1 MDYVN
6 EVINNKRMEVI
17 DESKPIARK
26 DHICDLCNRKISK
39 GQRYRRQFIRGDGG
53 EAWSFKGHE
62 ECCEL
67 TSIIDFSDYEGVNNY
82 AFEEAI
88 TSYVQEYHNDA
99 EDALNI
105 AYQNRKYYDLAKM
118 ILAELK
124 EKGIKHI
131 KLE

>member
-1 MDYVN
+1 MELIN
-6 EVINNKRMEVI
+6 ESN
-17 DESKPIARK
+17 PIARK
-26 DHICDLCNRKISK
+26 EYRCELCNRIIHK
-39 GQRYRRQFIRGDGG
+39 GQRYRRQFIRDDGG

-67 TSIIDFSDYEGVNNY
+67 TSIIDFSDYYEGVDNY
-82 AFEEAI
+82 AFEETI
-88 TSYVQEYHNDA
+88 TNYVQEYHNDA

-105 AYQNRKYYDLAKM
+105 AYQNRKYYDLVKM
-118 ILAELK
+118 ILTELK

>member
-1 MDYVN
+1 
-6 EVINNKRMEVI
+6 MELI

-26 DHICDLCNRKISK
+26 EHVCDLCSRKICK
-39 GQRYRRQFIRGDGG
+39 GQKYRRLFIRDDGG

-67 TSIIDFSDYEGVNNY
+67 TSIIDFSDCYDGVDNY

-88 TSYVQEYHNDA
+88 TNYVQEYHNDA

-105 AYQNRKYYDLAKM
+105 AYQNRKYYDLVKM

-124 EKGIKHI
+124 EKGITHI
-131 KLE
+131 KLDE

>member
-1 MDYVN
+1 
-6 EVINNKRMEVI
+6 MELI

-26 DHICDLCNRKISK
+26 EYRCELCNRIIHK
-39 GQRYRRQFIRGDGG
+39 GQRYHKQFNKDYSYV
-53 EAWSFKGHE
+53 WSFKGHE

-67 TSIIDFSDYEGVNNY
+67 TSIIDFSDYYEGVDCD

-88 TSYVQEYHNDA
+88 TNYVQEYHNDA

-105 AYQNRKYYDLAKM
+105 AFQNRKYYDLVKM

-124 EKGIKHI
+124 EKGITHI
-131 KLE
+131 KLDE

>member
-1 MDYVN
+1 
-6 EVINNKRMEVI
+6 MELI

-26 DHICDLCNRKISK
+26 DYVCDLCNRKIRK
-39 GQRYRRQFIRGDGG
+39 GQKYRRQFIRDDSG
-53 EAWSFKGHE
+53 EVWSFKGHE

-67 TSIIDFSDYEGVNNY
+67 TSIIDFSDYYEGVNNY

-88 TSYVQEYHNDA
+88 TNYVQEYHNDA

-105 AYQNRKYYDLAKM
+105 VFQNRKYYDLVKM

-124 EKGIKHI
+124 EKCIKHI
-131 KLE
+131 KLIG

>member
-1 MDYVN
+1 
-6 EVINNKRMEVI
+6 MELI

-26 DHICDLCNRKISK
+26 EHVCDLCSRKICK

-53 EAWSFKGHE
+53 EVWSFKGHE
-62 ECCEL
+62 ECSEL
-67 TSIIDFSDYEGVNNY
+67 TSIIDFSDYYEGVDCD

-88 TSYVQEYHNDA
+88 TNYVQEYHQGA

-105 AYQNRKYYDLAKM
+105 AYQNRKYYDLVKM

-124 EKGIKHI
+124 EKEIKHI
-131 KLE
+131 KLIG

>member
-1 MDYVN
+1 
-6 EVINNKRMEVI
+6 MEIVS
-17 DESKPIARK
+17 ETTLTARK
-26 DHICDLCNRKISK
+26 EYRCELCNRIIHK
-39 GQRYRRQFIRGDGG
+39 GQRYRRQFIRDDGG

-67 TSIIDFSDYEGVNNY
+67 TSIIDFSDYYEGVDCD

-88 TSYVQEYHNDA
+88 TNYVQEYHNDA

-105 AYQNRKYYDLAKM
+105 AYQNRKYYDLVKM

-124 EKGIKHI
+124 EKGITHL
-131 KLE
+131 KLIG

>member
-1 MDYVN
+1 
-6 EVINNKRMEVI
+6 MELI

-26 DHICDLCNRKISK
+26 DYVCDLCNRKIRK
-39 GQRYRRQFIRGDGG
+39 GQKYRRQFIRDYSG
-53 EAWSFKGHE
+53 EVWSFKGHE

-67 TSIIDFSDYEGVNNY
+67 TSIIDFSDYYEGVDNY

-88 TSYVQEYHNDA
+88 TNYVQEYHNDA

-105 AYQNRKYYDLAKM
+105 VFQNRKYYDLVKM

-124 EKGIKHI
+124 EKCIKHI
-131 KLE
+131 KLIG

>member
-1 MDYVN
+1 
-6 EVINNKRMEVI
+6 MELI

-26 DHICDLCNRKISK
+26 DYVCDLCSRIISK
-39 GQRYRRQFIRGDGG
+39 GQRYRRQFIRGDSG
-53 EAWSFKGHE
+53 EVWSFKGHE

-67 TSIIDFSDYEGVNNY
+67 TSIIDFSDYYEGVDNY

-88 TSYVQEYHNDA
+88 TSYVQEYHQGA
-99 EDALNI
+99 EDIIKVAL
-105 AYQNRKYYDLAKM
+105 QNRNYYGLAKM

-131 KLE
+131 KLIG

>member
-1 MDYVN
+1 
-6 EVINNKRMEVI
+6 MELI

-26 DHICDLCNRKISK
+26 DYVCDLCSRNICK
-39 GQRYRRQFIRGDGG
+39 GQRYRRQFIRDYSG

-62 ECCEL
+62 ECSEL
-67 TSIIDFSDYEGVNNY
+67 TSIIDFSDYEGVDNY

-88 TSYVQEYHNDA
+88 TNYVQEYHNDA

-105 AYQNRKYYDLAKM
+105 AYQNRNYYGLAKM

-124 EKGIKHI
+124 EKGITHI
-131 KLE
+131 TVFG

>member
-1 MDYVN
+1 
-6 EVINNKRMEVI
+6 MEIVS
-17 DESKPIARK
+17 ETTLTARK
-26 DHICDLCNRKISK
+26 EYRCELCNRIIHK
-39 GQRYRRQFIRGDGG
+39 GQRYRRQFIRDDGG

-67 TSIIDFSDYEGVNNY
+67 TSIIDFSDYEGVDNY

-105 AYQNRKYYDLAKM
+105 TYQNRKYYDLVKM
-118 ILAELK
+118 ILTELK

>member
-1 MDYVN
+1 M
-6 EVINNKRMEVI
+6 
-17 DESKPIARK
+17 
-26 DHICDLCNRKISK
+26 
-39 GQRYRRQFIRGDGG
+39 
-53 EAWSFKGHE
+53 WSFKGHE

-67 TSIIDFSDYEGVNNY
+67 TSIIDFSDYYEGVDCD

-88 TSYVQEYHNDA
+88 TNYVQEYHNDA

-105 AYQNRKYYDLAKM
+105 AFQNRKYYGLAKM

>member
-1 MDYVN
+1 
-6 EVINNKRMEVI
+6 MELI

-26 DHICDLCNRKISK
+26 DYVCDLCNRKIRK
-39 GQRYRRQFIRGDGG
+39 GQKCRRQFIRDDSG
-53 EAWSFKGHE
+53 EVWSFKGHE

-67 TSIIDFSDYEGVNNY
+67 TSIIDVSDYYEGVDNY

-88 TSYVQEYHNDA
+88 TNYVQEYHNDA

-105 AYQNRKYYDLAKM
+105 VFQNLKYYDLVKM
-118 ILAELK
+118 ILGELK

-131 KLE
+131 KLIG

>member
-1 MDYVN
+1 
-6 EVINNKRMEVI
+6 MELI

-26 DHICDLCNRKISK
+26 EYRCELCNRIIHK

-53 EAWSFKGHE
+53 EVWSFKGHE
-62 ECCEL
+62 ECYEL
-67 TSIIDFSDYEGVNNY
+67 TSIIDFSDYYEGVDNY

-88 TSYVQEYHNDA
+88 TSYVQEYHQGA
-99 EDALNI
+99 EDVIKI
-105 AYQNRKYYDLAKM
+105 AFQNQNYYGLAKM

>member
-1 MDYVN
+1 
-6 EVINNKRMEVI
+6 MELI

-26 DHICDLCNRKISK
+26 EHICNLCSRKISK

-53 EAWSFKGHE
+53 EIWSFKSHE

-67 TSIIDFSDYEGVNNY
+67 TSIIDSSDYYEGFDCYV
-82 AFEEAI
+82 FEEAI
-88 TSYVQEYHNDA
+88 TNYVQEYHQGT
-99 EDALNI
+99 EDAINVAL
-105 AYQNRKYYDLAKM
+105 QNRNYYGLAKM

-131 KLE
+131 KLID

>member
-1 MDYVN
+1 
-6 EVINNKRMEVI
+6 MELI

-26 DHICDLCNRKISK
+26 DYVCDLCSRIISK
-39 GQRYRRQFIRGDGG
+39 GQRYRRQFIRGDSG
-53 EAWSFKGHE
+53 EVWSFKGHE

-67 TSIIDFSDYEGVNNY
+67 ISIIDFSDYYEGVDNY

-88 TSYVQEYHNDA
+88 TSYVQEYHQGA
-99 EDALNI
+99 EDIIKVAL
-105 AYQNRKYYDLAKM
+105 QNRNYYGLAKM

-131 KLE
+131 KLIG

>member
-1 MDYVN
+1 MELIN
-6 EVINNKRMEVI
+6 ESN
-17 DESKPIARK
+17 PIARK
-26 DHICDLCNRKISK
+26 EYRCELCNRIIHK
-39 GQRYRRQFIRGDGG
+39 GQRYRRQFIRDDGG

-67 TSIIDFSDYEGVNNY
+67 TSIIDFSDYEGVDNY

-105 AYQNRKYYDLAKM
+105 AFQNRKYYDLVKM

-124 EKGIKHI
+124 EKGITHI
-131 KLE
+131 KLDE

>member
-1 MDYVN
+1 
-6 EVINNKRMEVI
+6 MELI

-26 DHICDLCNRKISK
+26 DYVCDLCSRKIRK
-39 GQRYRRQFIRGDGG
+39 GQKYRRQFIRDDSG
-53 EAWSFKGHE
+53 EVWSFKGHK

-67 TSIIDFSDYEGVNNY
+67 TSIIDFSDYYEGVDNY

-88 TSYVQEYHNDA
+88 TSYVQEYHQGA
-99 EDALNI
+99 EDVVKVALKSRN
-105 AYQNRKYYDLAKM
+105 YYGLAKM

-131 KLE
+131 KLIG

>member
-1 MDYVN
+1 
-6 EVINNKRMEVI
+6 MELI

-26 DHICDLCNRKISK
+26 DYVCDLCSRKICK
-39 GQRYRRQFIRGDGG
+39 GQRYRRQFIRDDGG
-53 EAWSFKGHE
+53 EVWSFKGHE

-67 TSIIDFSDYEGVNNY
+67 TSIIDFSDCYDGVDNY

-88 TSYVQEYHNDA
+88 TNYVQEYHQDT
-99 EDALNI
+99 EDIIKI
-105 AYQNRKYYDLAKM
+105 AFQNRNYYGLAKM

-131 KLE
+131 KLVD

>member
-1 MDYVN
+1 
-6 EVINNKRMEVI
+6 MELI

-26 DHICDLCNRKISK
+26 DYVCDLCSRQISK
-39 GQRYRRQFIRGDGG
+39 GQRYRRQFIRDDSG

-67 TSIIDFSDYEGVNNY
+67 TSIIDFCDCYEGVDCD

-88 TSYVQEYHNDA
+88 TSYVQKYHNDA

-105 AYQNRKYYDLAKM
+105 AYQNRKYYDLVKM

-124 EKGIKHI
+124 EKGFTHI
-131 KLE
+131 KLNE